1 MDQEKDIQAAREKL
15 AARFAN
21 ATQIG
26 GKGKHLFRPCALDY
40 LPTIR
45 LFRYPEKKEEAC

>member
-1 MDQEKDIQAAREKL
+1 MDNEQEIQAAREKL

-26 GKGKHLFRPCALDY
+26 GKGKDDPPALLKQYQLLLQFRH
-40 LPTIR
+40 
-45 LFRYPEKKEEAC
+45 PEKKEEAC

>member
-1 MDQEKDIQAAREKL
+1 MDQDKDIQAARDKL

-26 GKGKHLFRPCALDY
+26 GKGKHFFIHPRSFIYQPCG
-40 LPTIR
+40 
-45 LFRYPEKKEEAC
+45 FRYPEKKEEAC